1 MNIVELGE
9 RPDLLE
15 EAVQFFW
22 CRWGSETNREFY
34 RDAMV
39 HSMDP
44 DVDLPKFY
52 VLLKEDRMAGS
63 YALLRNDLI
72 SRQDLHPWVACL
84 YVVPGERG
92 KGLGGFLL
100 DDACKQ
106 AKKRGFS
113 VVYLCT
119 SLIGYYEKYGWIHYG
134 TGYTLNGEQARIYA
148 KNT

>member
-52 VLLKEDRMAGS
+52 VLLKEDRMAG
-63 YALLRNDLI
+63 
-72 SRQDLHPWVACL
+72 
-84 YVVPGERG
+84 
-92 KGLGGFLL
+92 K
-100 DDACKQ
+100 
-106 AKKRGFS
+106 
-113 VVYLCT
+113 LCAAQ
-119 SLIGYYEKYGWIHYG
+119 E
-134 TGYTLNGEQARIYA
+134 
-148 KNT
+148 